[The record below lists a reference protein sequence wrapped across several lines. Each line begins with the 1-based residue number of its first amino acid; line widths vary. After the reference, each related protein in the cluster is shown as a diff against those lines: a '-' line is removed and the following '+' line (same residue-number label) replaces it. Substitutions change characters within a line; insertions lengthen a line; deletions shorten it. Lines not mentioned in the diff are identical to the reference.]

1 MGSSHPGL
9 YIQDKDIGMCAVD
22 DRKAVLNLCF
32 QYLTMVTMEKK
43 KWGDLLGDQSSRLGK

>member
-9 YIQDKDIGMCAVD
+9 YIQAKDIGMCAVD